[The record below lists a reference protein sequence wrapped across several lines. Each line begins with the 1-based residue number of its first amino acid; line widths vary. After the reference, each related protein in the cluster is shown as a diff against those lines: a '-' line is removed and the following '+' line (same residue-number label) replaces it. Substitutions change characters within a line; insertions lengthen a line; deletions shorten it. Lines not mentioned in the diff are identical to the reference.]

1 MSTEGDFELV
11 TLRNGARAVRD
22 RVSGEVMHPSVGPW
36 AEANRLYVEQT
47 RLAGRLAE
55 PGAPL
60 RILDVGLGAGTNALA
75 ALDAARAL
83 GEGRRRG
90 LEVVSFERELGPL
103 RLARS
108 DPAGFPHQARW
119 SRAVDALL
127 SSELWEEEG
136 LRWRLVRGELP
147 HTFTRAEGR
156 FDLIYY
162 DPFSPK
168 ANPGLWTTAV
178 FAGLWPL
185 CREDGEGTSLVT
197 YSAATPTRVS
207 LLLAGFFVGA
217 GWSIG
222 TKRETT
228 LAATRPERLEAPL
241 GARWLAR
248 WERSDARA
256 PHGELLTSELES
268 RLRAHP
274 QFAVQEKVRVG

>member
-1 MSTEGDFELV
+1 MSQDGNFELV

-36 AEANRLYVEQT
+36 AEANRLYVEQPHLAN
-47 RLAGRLAE
+47 RLREEGE
-55 PGAPL
+55 PL

-75 ALDAARAL
+75 ALDTAQALGAAR
-83 GEGRRRG
+83 RRA
-90 LEVVSFERELGPL
+90 LEVVSLERELGPL

-119 SRAVDALL
+119 SGAVDALL
-127 SSELWEEEG
+127 GGGAYEEDG
-136 LRWRLVRGELP
+136 LSWRLIQGELP
-147 HTFTRAEGR
+147 GTFDAAAGR
-156 FDLIYY
+156 FDLLYY

-168 ANPGLWTTAV
+168 TNPGLWTTAV
-178 FAGLWPL
+178 FARVRTL
-185 CREDGEGTSLVT
+185 CREGAQLIT

-222 TKRETT
+222 TKGETT
-228 LAATRPERLEAPL
+228 LAATEASALEHPL

-256 PHGELLTSELES
+256 PHGEPLTPSMEE

-274 QFAVQEKVRVG
+274 QFT